1 MSTATKA
8 ETITWHVLPDA
19 GMPDSQITVL
29 VEFIHTDEPEH
40 GDTWP
45 AWWDGDHWI
54 DASTGDQMERGGRNK
69 VLAWCD
75 MPAGSAQLPADPL
88 LACDIAP
95 RPLAY
100 PLTDYH
106 RAGVD
111 GPLHYTWQ
119 DKPHRLLYD
128 LIAAV
133 RFYAVAESR
142 HSPTGVVERK
152 SETVS
157 NNAQPPA
164 DPTALCLRL
173 QAEADMWRANGDEN
187 LYVLLEEAVA
197 AISQPPAPSVPTSRL
212 LDRAEA
218 LHLNAGMP
226 WHQAR
231 ELALSEI
238 GVDGSAIVELVGECA
253 ALGTE
258 SLLTGDE
265 ICDFTRAV
273 LVHGSAL
280 MVTLTSS
287 DQADMRS
294 LLRCAEK
301 VRDWMGDGC
310 NPDETPKPQLAALAE
325 WAGSTASA
333 MLSAAPPPV
342 RERLTDE
349 RIREIG
355 ETLGAKIP
363 GVSDHASWGCGYRAD
378 NTGSHTIPCLPANLV
393 PFARAIERALIGGE
407 G

>member
-1 MSTATKA
+1 MSTEAMKMALAALDDATIYTSSESWSPSMTEECNRAA
-8 ETITWHVLPDA
+8 EALRRALSAQPPTMTAATW
-19 GMPDSQITVL
+19 T
-29 VEFIHTDEPEH
+29 
-40 GDTWP
+40 P
-45 AWWDGDHWI
+45 AP
-54 DASTGDQMERGGRNK
+54 ASTEWGADM
-69 VLAWCD
+69 LAAD
-75 MPAGSAQLPADPL
+75 VALSADET
-88 LACDIAP
+88 
-95 RPLAY
+95 
-100 PLTDYH
+100 LTMYATQ
-106 RAGVD
+106 AGVA
-111 GPLHYTWQ
+111 
-119 DKPHRLLYD
+119 
-128 LIAAV
+128 LI
-133 RFYAVAESR
+133 
-142 HSPTGVVERK
+142 
-152 SETVS
+152 
-157 NNAQPPA
+157 AQPPA

-173 QAEADMWRANGDEN
+173 QTEADMWRANGDEN